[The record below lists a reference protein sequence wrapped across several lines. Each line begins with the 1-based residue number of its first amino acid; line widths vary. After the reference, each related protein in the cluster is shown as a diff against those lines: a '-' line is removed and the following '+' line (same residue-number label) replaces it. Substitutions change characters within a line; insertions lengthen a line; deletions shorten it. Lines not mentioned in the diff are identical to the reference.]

1 MATSPASAQLQ
12 LSPSS
17 TASYDLVSSLSGSL
31 SVDVTSD
38 DEVIWLPHRSSDS
51 SSESSIHYDTD
62 DDDFVVLSR
71 PRSPPRNTRIASDGF
86 TRPEDEISSAISA
99 LSLPAPDKSSAKGIS
114 TKVSV
119 SNTPQSSPLNVGLS
133 KKQKKKKKVHKRAK
147 KVAKAAQAGSTTF
160 PVVDDAYSD
169 TNSNVTTS
177 TVVGYEDASSFI
189 TS

>member
-1 MATSPASAQLQ
+1 MATSPASARLQ

-31 SVDVTSD
+31 SADVTSD

-71 PRSPPRNTRIASDGF
+71 PRSPPRNTHIASDGF

-99 LSLPAPDKSSAKGIS
+99 LSLPAPHKYSAKGIS

-119 SNTPQSSPLNVGLS
+119 SNTQSSPLNVGLS
-133 KKQKKKKKVHKRAK
+133 KKQKKKKAHKRAK
-147 KVAKAAQAGSTTF
+147 KVAKAAQGGSTTF
-160 PVVDDAYSD
+160 PVVDDVYSD
-169 TNSNVTTS
+169 TNSDVTTS